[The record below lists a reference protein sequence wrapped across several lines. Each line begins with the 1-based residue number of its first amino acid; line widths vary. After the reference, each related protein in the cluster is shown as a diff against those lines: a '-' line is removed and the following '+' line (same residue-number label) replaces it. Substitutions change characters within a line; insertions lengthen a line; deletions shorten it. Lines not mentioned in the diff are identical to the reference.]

1 MTDTPRTNE
10 ALAAILDKDG
20 YLSEDNAPEVL
31 VKLSRTMERER
42 DEAVDIARKAMETVM
57 QIYGHAQF
65 CDECQ
70 SFEIAD
76 SCRIQMHD
84 MDRINSLLT
93 ECERNENE
101 S

>member
-10 ALAAILDKDG
+10 ALAALLDRDG
-20 YLSEDNAPEVL
+20 ELSEENAPEVL
-31 VKLSRTMERER
+31 VKLCRAMERER